1 MIDIR
6 HLSKIYQTSRG
17 DFTALDDVSIQIPKG
32 SVYGIIGLSG
42 AGKSTLLRCINL
54 LEEPSSGDILIN
66 GQSIIKLKG
75 QALNQ
80 LRSRIGMIFQ
90 SFNLMSQ
97 KTVYQNVAYP
107 LEIVKYSRHEIR
119 ERVYDLLALVG
130 LEDKMD
136 NYPSQLSGG
145 QQQRV
150 AIARAMANYPEI
162 ILCDEPTS
170 ALDIITTKSI
180 LNLLKEINERT
191 GITIVIIT
199 HEMSVIR
206 EICDR
211 VAVIDGAHIAE
222 EGESHTLLA
231 APQAEITKLLL
242 GEVL

>member
-6 HLSKIYQTSRG
+6 HVSKIFQTKTGAFS
-17 DFTALDDVSIQIPKG
+17 ALDDVSLHIPEG

-54 LEEPSSGDILIN
+54 LEQPTSGDILVN
-66 GQSIIKLKG
+66 GQSIIDLEG
-75 QALNQ
+75 LQLIA
-80 LRSRIGMIFQ
+80 LRSKIGMIFQ
-90 SFNLMSQ
+90 NFNLLAQ
-97 KTVYQNVAYP
+97 KNVYQNIAYP
-107 LEIVKYSRHEIR
+107 LEIAKVPKADIKA
-119 ERVYDLLALVG
+119 RVHDLLGMVQ
-130 LEDKMD
+130 LEDKIYS
-136 NYPSQLSGG
+136 YPSQLSGG

-180 LNLLKEINERT
+180 LKLLREINQET

-199 HEMSVIR
+199 HEMSVVR

-222 EGESHTLLA
+222 EGETQSILSN
-231 APQAEITKLLL
+231 PQADITKLLV
-242 GEVL
+242 GVDV